1 MVSCLLLTADRRQFL
16 PGAIR
21 QFLRQDYERREL
33 IVLDDGQ
40 TPAEDLVPAD
50 EQIRYI
56 RIPGRLTVG
65 AKRNWG
71 CRESRG
77 ELIAHWDD
85 DDWMAAWRLRYQVE
99 ELMRF
104 DADIC
109 GLRRLYFWGPS
120 GVQAWEYAYEAD
132 SEPWVAGGTML
143 YRRRLWEE
151 RPFDEI
157 DVGED
162 NAFVWSGIPERILPL
177 VDRRFYVAESIR
189 AIPVLR

>member
-1 MVSCLLLTADRRQFL
+1 MTALSGNRLQPMVSCLLLTADRRQFL

-40 TPAEDLVPAD
+40 IPAEDLVPAD

-56 RIPGRLTVG
+56 RIPSRLTVG

-71 CRESRG
+71 CREARG

-109 GLRRLYFWGPS
+109 GLRQLY
-120 GVQAWEYAYEAD
+120 
-132 SEPWVAGGTML
+132 
-143 YRRRLWEE
+143 
-151 RPFDEI
+151 
-157 DVGED
+157 
-162 NAFVWSGIPERILPL
+162 
-177 VDRRFYVAESIR
+177 
-189 AIPVLR
+189 